1 MKWLI
6 IGVLLLSCSKAP
18 VITDKVY
25 DKHNFVCFITTTKD
39 NNFHIV
45 YDTTK
50 YILIQQN
57 NTLILKNK

>member
-1 MKWLI
+1 MKWLL

-18 VITDKVY
+18 VNTDKAY
-25 DKHNFVCFITTTKD
+25 DKHNFVCFISTTKD

-50 YILIQQN
+50 YTLVKQN